1 MPSERSVSGQRV
13 LITGAARGIGE
24 GVAREL
30 SRRGARVALVG
41 IEPDLLAEVAAACGP
56 DAVWFEADVTDSQAI
71 GKAVDTAA
79 ERLGGIDVVI
89 ANAGV
94 AAVGTVRTIDPAA
107 FERVIEVNLLGVWRT
122 IRAALP
128 HVVKSRGYVLPV
140 ASLAAA
146 AHAPGLSAYC
156 ASKAGVEAF
165 ANSLRQEVREL
176 GVDVGVAYFSWIAT
190 DMVTGAETLPTF
202 RRFRATLKG
211 PTAKIYPLSDAVD
224 AVVSGIQRRR
234 RVVAAPGW
242 VRIVLSWRGVLQPLN
257 EQQSARWSGEL
268 VQIAEADVA
277 ERGAAEASRPKGPSR
292 AGLEV

>member
-71 GKAVDTAA
+71 AGAVEAAA
-79 ERLGGIDVVI
+79 EQLGGIDVVI

-257 EQQSARWSGEL
+257 ERQSARWSGEL

-277 ERGAAEASRPKGPSR
+277 ERGAAEASRPEGPSR

>member
-30 SRRGARVALVG
+30 SRLGARVAIVG

-71 GKAVDTAA
+71 AKAVDTAA

-211 PTAKIYPLSDAVD
+211 PTAKIYPLSEAVD

-257 EQQSARWSGEL
+257 ERQSARWSGEL